1 MLPKDS
7 ALVGFRERASN
18 FLAELNEC
26 HILDKRI
33 GFELKNLKALITDLN
48 ARDSIPQLEIA
59 MGRYCHVP
67 DSIKSVA
74 VIVRHMQELDDEDL
88 AKLRQFLQL
97 ATGNCSYNQRSR
109 QRTSRRY

>member
-1 MLPKDS
+1 M
-7 ALVGFRERASN
+7 
-18 FLAELNEC
+18 AELNEC

-33 GFELKNLKALITDLN
+33 GFELENLKALITDLN

-59 MGRYCHVP
+59 MGQTLPHVP

-97 ATGNCSYNQRSR
+97 ATGNCSYNQKE
-109 QRTSRRY
+109 